1 MVMKLRSIIAG
12 GLVKISGVLDAPY
25 STVVILEDEN
35 EGIVVIDPGSSVILG
50 KLERELESMGLKPDD
65 VKHIILTH
73 FHMDHAFNTI
83 FFESATIHLH
93 SAYSTKDYSKFGIL
107 LGKHYE
113 IVRKSW
119 RRIETFEDGDVLF
132 ESIEIHSS
140 PWHAREHVSMVLN
153 LKDGRYFV
161 VGDVCPTRLDYYDI
175 VRKRRNDEIA
185 EFVRKFSK
193 SCDVVIFPHD
203 EPLRIQRGGS
213 G

>member
-50 KLERELESMGLKPDD
+50 KLERELESMGLKPDAD
-65 VKHIILTH
+65 EHIILAH
-73 FHMDHAFNTI
+73 FQLNHALTTI
-83 FFESATIHLH
+83 KHN
-93 SAYSTKDYSKFGIL
+93 DYSKFGIL
-107 LGKHYE
+107 LGKYYE

-153 LKDGRYFV
+153 LRGGRYFV